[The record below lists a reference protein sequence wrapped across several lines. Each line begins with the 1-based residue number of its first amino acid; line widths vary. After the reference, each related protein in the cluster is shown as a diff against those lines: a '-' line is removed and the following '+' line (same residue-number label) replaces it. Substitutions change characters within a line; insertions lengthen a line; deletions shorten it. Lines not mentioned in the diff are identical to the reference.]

1 MVVNS
6 IKFCLKIKQ
15 KLPEKINEGLFNK
28 VWFLDVR
35 VTLR

>member
-6 IKFCLKIKQ
+6 IKFCLKVKQ
-15 KLPEKINEGLFNK
+15 KLAEKINEGLFNK